1 MRSSRVV
8 ITEGIHYMGRLMVT
22 GVSEAGIA
30 NGAMHCAD
38 REMNTGGGYNNTCMC
53 GTLSRS
59 RIAYV

>member
-1 MRSSRVV
+1 
-8 ITEGIHYMGRLMVT
+8 MGRLMVT